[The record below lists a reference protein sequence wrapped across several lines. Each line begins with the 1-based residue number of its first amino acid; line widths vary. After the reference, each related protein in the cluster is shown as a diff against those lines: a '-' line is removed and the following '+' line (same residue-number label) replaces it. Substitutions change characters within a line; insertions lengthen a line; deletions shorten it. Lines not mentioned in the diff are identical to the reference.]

1 MLYQD
6 TLGRLYEVPES
17 QVYGL
22 GYPGYPSQVYGLGY
36 AGYDGIFDTIAKS
49 VGGLVSKALPA
60 VASFIPGGSLIAQAL
75 PAVASGLAPSAPPPA
90 PAPVAPPPVAPLVG
104 PIAPAAAPPLVPGV
118 APPVPGMPGGFPI
131 GPGGFP
137 MPRPWPH
144 GWMRPEIPFTG
155 MGPQRL
161 YLRCSTWPG
170 PSGLVPTI
178 AAQAAQAAAVP
189 ATAAA
194 SAAAQTAT
202 ALMRRRPYIRHH
214 RR

>member
-6 TLGRLYEVPES
+6 TLGRLYEVPEP

-22 GYPGYPSQVYGLGY
+22 GYAGYPSPGYGLGY

-60 VASFIPGGSLIAQAL
+60 VASFIPGGSLISQAL
-75 PAVASGLAPSAPPPA
+75 PALAQGMTGGSAPPP
-90 PAPVAPPPVAPLVG
+90 PVAQ
-104 PIAPAAAPPLVPGV
+104 PIAPLTSQLPAPIPPGMF
-118 APPVPGMPGGFPI
+118 PPGGVMPAPGMPPGMMPGSPY
-131 GPGGFP
+131 GPGGMP
-137 MPRPWPH
+137 MQHRPWPH
-144 GWMRPEIPFTG
+144 GWIRPQIPYTG
-155 MGPQRL
+155 LGPQRL

-170 PSGLVPTI
+170 QSGLVPAM
-178 AAQAAQAAAVP
+178 AAQAPLP
-189 ATAAA
+189 ATQAAA

-202 ALMRRRPYIRHH
+202 ALMRRRPPMRRH